1 MAYQEMTRSHQ
12 MPKLTGIAHKPI
24 PSLISIGLPRQNK
37 FMTLP
42 ADPVNDIGA
51 AITTLDGLLLIAFA
65 SRLKSSWC
73 KPLIKN
79 R

>member
-12 MPKLTGIAHKPI
+12 IPKITGIAHEPM
-24 PSLISIGLPRQNK
+24 PSLINIGLPRQNK

-51 AITTLDGLLLIAFA
+51 AITTLDRLLLIALA

-73 KPLIKN
+73 KPLMKN
-79 R
+79 Q